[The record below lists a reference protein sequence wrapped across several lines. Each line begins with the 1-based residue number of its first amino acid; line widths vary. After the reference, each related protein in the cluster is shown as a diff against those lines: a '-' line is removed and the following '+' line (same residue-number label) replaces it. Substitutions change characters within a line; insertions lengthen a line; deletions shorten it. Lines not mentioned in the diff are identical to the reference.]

1 MLFIAVNRTL
11 RVTPLKSVVD
21 IPLKPS
27 KTLANRIENLGP
39 DYSQFAEELDPA
51 DSFAEV
57 LPEAF
62 QSLDQT
68 STSPLLHVIVQLPTL
83 SKWQHVNSRYR
94 SANPI
99 LLLPLSLADNV
110 FVFPCDLPCVLWPRR
125 LTPPHTHC
133 RASFW

>member
-57 LPEAF
+57 LPE
-62 QSLDQT
+62 
-68 STSPLLHVIVQLPTL
+68 
-83 SKWQHVNSRYR
+83 
-94 SANPI
+94 
-99 LLLPLSLADNV
+99 V
-110 FVFPCDLPCVLWPRR
+110 F
-125 LTPPHTHC
+125 
-133 RASFW
+133 